1 MRNRLIMCAVLCFSL
16 AMSACSAK
24 NELPDLSG
32 MGEITVI
39 SREEGSGTRDEF
51 ENIIG
56 TNGGGK
62 KNIALS
68 TAEVSEIISKD
79 KNAVGYIA
87 YSTSELPESVKAVS
101 VNGISPTVENIRSGK
116 YPLCRSYYL
125 AYSGELSDAETD
137 FLAYVM
143 SAGQT
148 IADEECAAV
157 KKSSSFLSDKS
168 SGKIKICG
176 STSMAPLIEKLAA
189 DYKSYNPNVEIE
201 ITANDS
207 SSGLN
212 SAIRGECDLAMSSRE
227 LTGYENELLTK
238 KAVARDGIAVIV
250 NAENPVGN
258 LSEEQIK
265 QIYDNNAEK
274 WSDIK

>member
-1 MRNRLIMCAVLCFSL
+1 MRNRLMICAALCVSL
-16 AMSACSAK
+16 TLSACSAK
-24 NELPDLSG
+24 SELPDLSG

-56 TNGGGK
+56 TNGSGT

-68 TAEVSEIISKD
+68 TAEVSEIISND
-79 KNAVGYIA
+79 KNAVGYTA
-87 YSTSELPESVKAVS
+87 FSTAELPESVKAIS
-101 VNGISPTVENIRSGK
+101 VNGISPTVENIGSGK

-125 AYSGELSDAETD
+125 AYSGELSAAETD
-137 FLAYVM
+137 FIAYVM

-148 IADEECAAV
+148 IADEECTAV
-157 KKSSSFLSDKS
+157 KKSTSFLSDKS
-168 SGKIKICG
+168 SGNIKICG
-176 STSMAPLIEKLAA
+176 STSMAPLIEKMAA
-189 DYKSYNPNVEIE
+189 DYKGYNPNVTIE
-201 ITANDS
+201 IAVTDS
-207 SSGLN
+207 SDGLN

>member
-1 MRNRLIMCAVLCFSL
+1 MRNRLILTLGICAVLALS
-16 AMSACSAK
+16 SCSVK

-32 MGEITVI
+32 MGEITAI
-39 SREEGSGTRDEF
+39 SREEGSGPRDDF

-56 TNGGGK
+56 TNSSGTV
-62 KNIALS
+62 NIALS
-68 TAEVSEIISKD
+68 TAEVSDIISGD
-79 KNAVGYIA
+79 KNAVGYAA

-101 VNGISPTVENIRSGK
+101 VNGISPTEENIGSGK

-125 AYSGELSDAETD
+125 AYTGELSAAETD

-148 IADEECAAV
+148 VADEECAAV

-176 STSMAPLIEKLAA
+176 STSMAPLIEKMAEN
-189 DYKSYNPNVEIE
+189 YKSYNPNAVIE
-201 ITANDS
+201 INATDS
-207 SSGLN
+207 SDGLN
-212 SAIRGECDLAMSSRE
+212 SAIRGECDIAMSSRE
-227 LTGYENELLTK
+227 LTDYENELLTK

-250 NAENPVGN
+250 NSENPVKN

-274 WSDIK
+274 WSDLK